1 MIIGNIV
8 TTTKIEDEN
17 IKVCRKIETIKP
29 NLPVL
34 VVGWDV
40 TKESF
45 DGASIIKKQIDEK
58 TFWTFSPKER
68 KVDYDKDIVSFL
80 SFCYSEIIKDIHYI
94 YVDLIYDNKP
104 KINKIL
110 RKIYN
115 SEKIITYLHNE
126 RMLYIY
132 TDKIIFGVDLDVVEY
147 IGIDRNKV
155 INKIKSISS
164 DFLTND
170 EVFIKYK
177 NLLKNID
184 NKYRY
189 IPYIYDIDK
198 NE

>member
-1 MIIGNIV
+1 MIIGNII
-8 TTTKIEDEN
+8 TSSKIDDEN

-34 VVGWDV
+34 IVGWGK
-40 TKESF
+40 TKELYEN
-45 DGASIIKKQIDEK
+45 ASIIKKQIDEN

-68 KVDYDKDIVSFL
+68 KVDYDKDLEKFIKLCYENIV
-80 SFCYSEIIKDIHYI
+80 KDTKYY
-94 YVDLIYDNKP
+94 YVDFIHSSKKIIYKV
-104 KINKIL
+104 L

-115 SEKIITYLHNE
+115 SEKIITYLYND

-132 TDKIIFGVDLDVVEY
+132 TDNIIFGVDLDIVEY
-147 IGIDRNKV
+147 IGIKKEKV
-155 INKIKSISS
+155 IKKLKSISC

-170 EVFIKYK
+170 EIFIKYK